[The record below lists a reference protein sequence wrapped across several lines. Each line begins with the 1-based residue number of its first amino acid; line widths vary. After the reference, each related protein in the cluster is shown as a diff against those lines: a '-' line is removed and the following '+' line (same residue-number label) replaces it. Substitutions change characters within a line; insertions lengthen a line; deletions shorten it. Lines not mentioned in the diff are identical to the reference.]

1 MNVSS
6 FTFDQLN
13 TALLECT
20 SHYLTKEQN
29 EDGEL
34 AYALRD
40 GCGDQDGDFF
50 EDLFDIQDYITNN
63 EQVADYLANEVL

>member
-1 MNVSS
+1 MNVSP

-13 TALLECT
+13 SALLDC
-20 SHYLTKEQN
+20 SSYHLTKEQN

-40 GCGDQDGDFF
+40 GCGDQDGDLF
-50 EDLFDIQDYITNN
+50 EDLFDVQDYITNN
-63 EQVADYLANEVL
+63 EQIADYLANDV